1 MTHSEFMT
9 AIIEIYGKYD
19 SGVLEKITFKYIRE
33 KFKESELQGVVEKL
47 ILVKSAKYK
56 TPPDPAEFEE
66 IFFKKSD
73 SDYEIEALEW
83 YKSLGRYSGSEDAI
97 ISDIRVQKCIENF
110 GGWGE
115 FQNRTTADEVF
126 HQKKFVKEFVMYS
139 RSRPE
144 GSTIVMSG
152 YGNYFDARPPQLI
165 GDKEKCRLLLQ
176 EIKKESLQ
184 IVDNMVAGMKV

>member
-1 MTHSEFMT
+1 MKYSEFMT
-9 AIIEIYGKYD
+9 AVTDIYGQYN
-19 SGVLEKITFKYIRE
+19 SPLLAQITVKYIRE

-176 EIKKESLQ
+176 ELKKESLQ